1 MLKIIRYFLLL
12 VLHLE
17 TSDVLPEVPL
27 VSVGFCSGL

>member
-17 TSDVLPEVPL
+17 TSDVLPSVPL